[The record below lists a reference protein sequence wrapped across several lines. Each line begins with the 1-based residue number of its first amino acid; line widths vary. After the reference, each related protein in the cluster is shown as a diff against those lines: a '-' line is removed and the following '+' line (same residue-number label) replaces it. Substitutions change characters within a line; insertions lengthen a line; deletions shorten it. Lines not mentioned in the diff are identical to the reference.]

1 MGMKRILLIAMAG
14 MLLSCAVVARAA
26 DDKDKEGTISGV
38 PIKRAAGGWL
48 GLELKDSNFVLTSDN
63 DKKKPVAADRPSAV
77 AWWSV
82 HYQPNAERTELTP
95 SGPSVLASSYLVK
108 DPHSFKVHLTL
119 LETGTT
125 DVESYVVDFS
135 E

>member
-1 MGMKRILLIAMAG
+1 MKRILLVAMAG
-14 MLLSCAVVARAA
+14 MLLSLAFVARAA
-26 DDKDKEGTISGV
+26 DDKDKEGTIQGI
-38 PIKRAAGGWL
+38 PIKRAGAGWL
-48 GLELKDSNFVLTSDN
+48 GLQIKDSNFILTFYN
-63 DKKKPVAADRPSAV
+63 DKKKPVPADRPSAV

-95 SGPSVLASSYLVK
+95 SDNPAVLASGYLVK
-108 DPHSFKVHLTL
+108 EPHTFKVHLTL

-125 DVESYVVDFS
+125 DVETYVVDFS